1 MGTTDPSKARG
12 IVIDAHN
19 DSLVAHLRRGRKPL
33 SQRGARP
40 PADAFPGVVQTLRDS
55 LPPSEPVQLDF
66 DRMAAGGI
74 DAAFF
79 AVDVTRARNNH
90 LAYALD
96 AFGFLDAEIE
106 RTGSHVTVV
115 RSAAEL
121 RRARAEG
128 RLAAVLTLE
137 NSDGLERSLN
147 VLRAMYRLG
156 LRVIGLTHNPR
167 SEAADGV
174 EESDTGGKLSSFGR
188 ALVKEMN
195 ELGILIDVA
204 HLSESGF
211 WHVLELSPLPV
222 IASHTCCRALR
233 DHPRNLTD
241 RQLKGLA
248 ETGGVAAITFVP
260 DFLAAGEASLDDV
273 LRHIEHAVEVAGI
286 DHVGIGSDFDGGGT
300 AVQDATAFPRIAQG
314 LAELGYKDE
323 DINKIMGGNILRLF
337 ERVCG

>member
-1 MGTTDPSKARG
+1 MGTPDPRKPRG

-33 SQRGARP
+33 SQRGPKAP
-40 PADAFPGVVQTLRDS
+40 DAYPGVVQTLRDS

-66 DRMAAGGI
+66 DQMAAGGI

-96 AFGFLDAEIE
+96 AFGFLDAEVE
-106 RTGSHVTVV
+106 RTGNLVTVA

-121 RRARAEG
+121 RQAQAEG
-128 RLAAVLTLE
+128 RLAAVLTVE

-147 VLRAMYRLG
+147 VLRALYRLG
-156 LRVIGLTHNPR
+156 VRVIGLTHNPR
-167 SEAADGV
+167 SDAADGV
-174 EESDTGGKLSSFGR
+174 GETDTGSRLSSFGR
-188 ALVKEMN
+188 ALVQAMN
-195 ELGILIDVA
+195 DLGMLIDVA

-211 WHVLELSPLPV
+211 WHVLELSRRPV
-222 IASHTCCRALR
+222 IASHTCCRALH

-241 RQLKGLA
+241 RQLRGLA
-248 ETGGVAAITFVP
+248 RAGGVACITFVP
-260 DFLAAGEASLDDV
+260 DFLAPGQAGLEDI
-273 LRHIEHAVEVAGI
+273 LRHIDHAVEVAGI

-300 AVQDATAFPRIAQG
+300 ALQDATAFPRIVEG
-314 LAELGYKDE
+314 LAERGYQD
-323 DINKIMGGNILRLF
+323 DAIAKIMGENILRLF
-337 ERVCG
+337 EQVCG